1 MAHRLAS
8 FLFLSLFPFILP
20 LAESQLPLWNVSSPY
35 LSPRTF
41 HPDYLQML
49 RDLRIYT
56 YGLKVEM
63 NVYGDQSTPVT
74 SFFLKTLMASGF
86 TTDDPEEAHLFFV
99 PLLPPLDPSV
109 DRKGASRYI
118 RNLRTVLPFWNRT
131 LGADHFFLSCDGV
144 GVDSDR
150 NLVEL
155 KKNSVQI
162 SCFPVKNAPDNL
174 FVPHK
179 DVTLPPLVEGLSD
192 VEVDGTEE
200 RVLAYYAR
208 SVDDKDDEIA
218 AYLEELESLEGFLI
232 EPRPSD
238 TAAYARRLSSS
249 RFCLFFHGSG
259 RRDLDIWSAMR
270 HGCVP
275 VLISSRPTLD
285 LPFADVLRWRQIA
298 LAVAME
304 GGAERLMQVLEDTP
318 SESYE
323 AMKIIGRQAS
333 VHLRWNSVP
342 QPYDAFNTVMYQLWR
357 RRHVIRYTRRPR
369 D

>member
-1 MAHRLAS
+1 M
-8 FLFLSLFPFILP
+8 
-20 LAESQLPLWNVSSPY
+20 
-35 LSPRTF
+35 F

-56 YGLKVEM
+56 YGFKLDM
-63 NVYGDQSTPVT
+63 NASGVLSTSVT

-118 RNLRTVLPFWNRT
+118 RNLRAVFPFWNRT

-162 SCFPVKNAPDNL
+162 SCFPVKNAPQNL

-179 DVTLPPLVEGLSD
+179 DVTLPPLDEGLSD
-192 VEVDGTEE
+192 MEVDGMAEK
-200 RVLAYYAR
+200 VLAYYAR
-208 SVDDKDDEIA
+208 STEDSDDELA
-218 AYLEELESLEGFLI
+218 SYLKELESLTDFVI
-232 EPRPSD
+232 ESRPSD
-238 TAAYARRLSSS
+238 PATYSHRLSSS
-249 RFCLFFHGSG
+249 RFCLFFHGAG

-275 VLISSRPTLD
+275 VFICSRPILD
-285 LPFADVLRWRQIA
+285 LPFADVLRWRELA
-298 LAVAME
+298 LAVAMD
-304 GGAERLMQVLEDTP
+304 GGANRLMRVLEDTHLD
-318 SESYE
+318 SYKT
-323 AMKIIGRQAS
+323 MRDLGRQAS
-333 VHLRWNSVP
+333 VHFRWNFIP
-342 QPYDAFNTVMYQLWR
+342 QPYDAFHTVMYQLWR
-357 RRHVIRYTRRPR
+357 RRHVVRYARRLR